1 MKKQGR
7 ACLVRGMAA
16 AMTIVLIV
24 GMLLVKEMT
33 AEASGIRLTKTSF
46 SMKVGQSRQLKVKGT
61 KQKVKWSVS
70 NGKIVKVTKKGK
82 VTAKKA
88 GTAKV
93 YAKVKGKKLT
103 CRVKVT
109 AVSKPNK
116 TVKPSSSATPIF
128 PTDQGIATPISAAS
142 QQTENPASTIAPDYK
157 QGALE
162 VIKVGE
168 TKTATS
174 AGIRITYTACQKLLI
189 IQMENTT
196 KNAKFVSMETDLI
209 DSKGNRLS
217 GSSIFYP
224 EAISHLSAGQVYYTY
239 AQCTDCCDVTEYVI
253 QKLQVGQADSTEIDC
268 LANIKVTSGSGVIE
282 KNAGIT
288 ELTYEYT
295 GKDISKLYGKSVHVY
310 GTVVYYDAEDNIVD
324 FFNVRETI
332 KLSNRNNKTIGR
344 VFSLDDS
351 TDHYEVILSG
361 AEYSGDE
368 YSYDGGEVAL

>member
-1 MKKQGR
+1 MNKQGR
-7 ACLVRGMAA
+7 VCLAVVMA
-16 AMTIVLIV
+16 IVLI
-24 GMLLVKEMT
+24 GAMLLEKGMT
-33 AEASGIRLTKTSF
+33 AEASRIRLTKSSLTL
-46 SMKVGQSRQLKVKGT
+46 KVGQSRQLKVKGT
-61 KQKVKWSVS
+61 KKKVKWSVS

-88 GTAKV
+88 GAAKI

-109 AVSKPNK
+109 TVSKPKK
-116 TVKPSSSATPIF
+116 TMEPSSSVI
-128 PTDQGIATPISAAS
+128 PTRSPTEPSVVPEETDIPE
-142 QQTENPASTIAPDYK
+142 QTENPQATTIPDYA

-196 KNAKFVSMETDLI
+196 KSAKSVSVETDLI
-209 DSKGNRLS
+209 ASNGKRLS
-217 GSSIFYP
+217 GQSIFYP

-239 AQCTDCCDVTEYVI
+239 AQCTDCCDVVEYVI
-253 QKLQVGQADSTEIDC
+253 QKLQVRQAYSTEVDC
-268 LANIKVTSGSGVIE
+268 LANIKVVSEAGVIE

-295 GKDISKLYGKSVHVY
+295 GKDISKLHGKSVHVY

-332 KLSNRNNKTIGR
+332 KLSNGNNKTVGR
-344 VFSLDDS
+344 VFSLDGS

-361 AEYSGDE
+361 AEYSGTD